1 MGISESCICVGQDLF
16 WTGGRG
22 GRGTP
27 QKNQTCSGRET
38 STYLL
43 LLSQILSFRKG
54 TAKEQNGSVIDPRFL
69 ESQPV
74 RVEIRWD
81 RLVIR
86 LRFDRTKR
94 GVESRT
100 RSAPSKVAVPRL
112 GGTARYCQQNAAG
125 AGDKTV
131 RNSKLVDH
139 SNLITHHVSA
149 PAQQHT

>member
-1 MGISESCICVGQDLF
+1 MNAPSQIPTPSHTDTPSPRVLAASWWGHAFFCTDLF
-16 WTGGRG
+16 LDRWHGWHGYR
-22 GRGTP
+22 P
-27 QKNQTCSGRET
+27 QNQTCSGRET

-100 RSAPSKVAVPRL
+100 RSGPSKVAVPRL
-112 GGTARYCQQNAAG
+112 GGTARYCHPSP
-125 AGDKTV
+125 
-131 RNSKLVDH
+131 R
-139 SNLITHHVSA
+139 VSTA
-149 PAQQHT
+149 SL

>member
-27 QKNQTCSGRET
+27 PQNQTCSVRET

-74 RVEIRWD
+74 RVEIR
-81 RLVIR
+81 
-86 LRFDRTKR
+86 
-94 GVESRT
+94 
-100 RSAPSKVAVPRL
+100 
-112 GGTARYCQQNAAG
+112 
-125 AGDKTV
+125 
-131 RNSKLVDH
+131 
-139 SNLITHHVSA
+139 
-149 PAQQHT
+149 